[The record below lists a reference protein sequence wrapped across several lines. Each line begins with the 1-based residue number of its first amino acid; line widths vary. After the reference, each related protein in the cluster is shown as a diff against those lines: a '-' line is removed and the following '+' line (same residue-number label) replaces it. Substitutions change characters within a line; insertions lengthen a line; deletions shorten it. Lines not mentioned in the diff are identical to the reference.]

1 MSIIILKIMI
11 LAVIG
16 SIIGYVTNVIAIK
29 LLFKPY
35 KAIKIPFIGFS
46 IQGLIPM
53 RQNDI
58 AKSIGDIVAI
68 ELISM
73 DDILQGIVTE
83 KKIRNLMIVIKD
95 KVRTIIEK
103 KIAEFPLL
111 SGFKGMIIK
120 YFDEMMDHEGEEQV
134 RRLLEEHINHIKS
147 EVNISQIVE
156 EKINALDLGKIEELV
171 YEIARKELRHIEVL
185 GGVLGFMIGIVQGIV
200 VQLF

>member
-1 MSIIILKIMI
+1 MI

>member
-1 MSIIILKIMI
+1 MSIILLKIML